1 VIKRM
6 NVKKITSRKALKFLG
21 LLISAMVIASVS
33 AATYNM
39 FMNATV
45 GVEAA
50 ELSFVAS
57 TDFGDCGGALLDNNQ
72 KVEFSSMNGQ
82 PGVEAIYYPVNITN
96 GAAAG
101 HNLELVV
108 DTWTGA
114 GQDNL
119 YNMTVT
125 MFSAGGTQEGVSIVL
140 RPTTRGTS
148 VETSGSV
155 SIGTSET
162 WDVRWTVYWNG
173 SATVGTDSFDVYLLL
188 VVS

>member
-1 VIKRM
+1 M
-6 NVKKITSRKALKFLG
+6 NMKKIRSKKALKFLG

-39 FMNATV
+39 FMNAAV

-50 ELSFVAS
+50 EMSFVAS
-57 TDFGDCGGALLDNNQ
+57 TDFDDCGGTLLDNNQ
-72 KVEFSSMNGQ
+72 KVEFSTMNGQ

-96 GAAAG
+96 GATAN
-101 HNLELVV
+101 HTIELMV

-114 GQDNL
+114 GEDNL

-125 MFSAGGTQEGVSIVL
+125 MFSAGGSQEGASIVL
-140 RPTTRGTS
+140 RPTARGTS
-148 VETSGSV
+148 VTTSGSV
-155 SIGTSET
+155 FIDISET

-173 SATVGTDSFDVYLLL
+173 SATVATDSFNVYLLL
-188 VVS
+188 VIS